1 MGDAENMTK
10 CLYSMLSQ
18 RVVSVV
24 VLYRWVAAKRILMF
38 VLLFFFFFFESIN
51 VRLKAYCPM

>member
-38 VLLFFFFFFESIN
+38 VLLILH
-51 VRLKAYCPM
+51 RRT